1 MEEKLSTRPHRH
13 LGRLLVAFLTILT
26 VLVSLLPALAQTTP
40 TAAIDVEKYISVDG
54 VTWQDADG
62 LPGPTVPL
70 AGQVAFRFVVTN
82 TGSVSL
88 TNLTL
93 TDTVYDLQ
101 TCTLPAT
108 LEPGSFFECT
118 LTAQPVQ
125 AGQHTNTA
133 VVTALYQ
140 GQSVTDSDGANYFG
154 GDRPA
159 IDIEKYVMTDGATWA
174 DVDAAPGPQVIVGSN
189 VSFRFVITNT
199 GTVPLTALTLTDTTL
214 ATTTC
219 VLPATLEP
227 AASVECVV
235 GPVPAVEGQHTN
247 TATVTA
253 SFNGVSVT
261 DSDTASYLGGDTA
274 LPVTIIIEGPV
285 QIINANIVTI
295 YDIDIE
301 INADDPI
308 LNVIQIGDF
317 IRVEGDTALDDDQQ
331 NLVVIAIFV
340 VIVDV
345 DVVVN
350 VDGEV
355 WRDEGDCSNGPPPW
369 APANGWR
376 RRCEGGGRGHD
387 DDDD

>member
-1 MEEKLSTRPHRH
+1 MAIRPHKH
-13 LGRLLVAFLTILT
+13 PGQLLVLILTILS
-26 VLVSLLPALAQTTP
+26 VVIPFVSTSAQTNPTP
-40 TAAIDVEKYISVDG
+40 AIDVEKFISVDG

-70 AGQVAFRFVVTN
+70 AAQVSFRFVVTN
-82 TGSVSL
+82 TGSVPL
-88 TNLTL
+88 TNVTL
-93 TDTVYDLQ
+93 TDTVYDLA
-101 TCTLPAT
+101 TCTIPAA
-108 LEPGSFFECT
+108 LDPGSFFECA
-118 LTAQPVQ
+118 LAAQPVV

-199 GTVPLTALTLTDTTL
+199 GTVQLTALTLTDTTL

-219 VLPATLEP
+219 VLPATLDP
-227 AASVECVV
+227 AASVECVI

-253 SFNGVSVT
+253 SFNGVNVT
-261 DSDTASYLGGDTA
+261 DTDTASYLGGDTS

-317 IRVEGDTALDDDQQ
+317 IRVEGDTQLDDDNQS
-331 NLVVIAIFV
+331 LVVIAIFV
-340 VIVDV
+340 VVVDV
-345 DVVVN
+345 DVVIN

-355 WRDEGDCSNGPPPW
+355 WRDNGDCSNGPPPW

-376 RRCEGGGRGHD
+376 RRCEGGGRGNRNH
-387 DDDD
+387 

>member
-1 MEEKLSTRPHRH
+1 MAIRPHKQS
-13 LGRLLVAFLTILT
+13 GQLLVLILTILS
-26 VLVSLLPALAQTTP
+26 VVIPFVSTSAQTTP
-40 TAAIDVEKYISVDG
+40 TPAIDVEKFISVDG
-54 VTWQDADG
+54 ITWQDADG

-70 AGQVAFRFVVTN
+70 AAQVSFRFVVTN
-82 TGSVSL
+82 TGSVPL
-88 TNLTL
+88 TNVTL
-93 TDTVYDLQ
+93 TDTVYALT
-101 TCTLPAT
+101 TCTIPAT

-118 LTAQPVQ
+118 LVAQPVV

-227 AASVECVV
+227 AASVECVI
-235 GPVPAVEGQHTN
+235 GPIPAVEGQHTN

-253 SFNGVSVT
+253 SFNSVTVT
-261 DSDTASYLGGDTA
+261 DSDTASYLGGATS

-317 IRVEGDTALDDDQQ
+317 IRVEGDTRLDDDQQ
-331 NLVVIAIFV
+331 SLIVIAIFV
-340 VIVDV
+340 VVVDV
-345 DVVVN
+345 DVVIN
-350 VDGEV
+350 VDGDV
-355 WRDEGDCSNGPPPW
+355 WRDNGDCSNGPPPW